1 MVAPVS
7 DLYPKAAYKEI
18 TSCPERFDLGF
29 LFYLIRWNSGP
40 RLRLEQHLLGHKDKI
55 IRLQKPAELQRWM
68 DLLPNVA

>member
-18 TSCPERFDLGF
+18 TCCPERFDLGF
-29 LFYLIRWNSGP
+29 LFYLIRWKSGP
-40 RLRLEQHLLGHKDKI
+40 RLWLEQHLLGHKDKI
-55 IRLQKPAELQRWM
+55 IRLQNPAELQRWM